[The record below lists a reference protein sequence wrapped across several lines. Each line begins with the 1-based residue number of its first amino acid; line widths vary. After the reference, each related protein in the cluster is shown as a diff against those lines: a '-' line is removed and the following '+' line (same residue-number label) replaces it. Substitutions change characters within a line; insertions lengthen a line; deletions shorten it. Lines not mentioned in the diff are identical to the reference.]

1 MWGFHDRKLTLRS
14 ALHDT
19 LSKGQFKDAL
29 YRRWRFQQTRYN
41 KTAGFVYSENEWAKE
56 WFELVSMASTEPR
69 TKSRTRRVST
79 TSNSNLTPS
88 NSVDDCAIYES
99 LEEIHI
105 LALAHVLQRTIIVIS
120 DTVLRD
126 LNGEAMSPIHL
137 GGIYFPFEIEATDC
151 YRGPLIL
158 AYDMAHFS
166 ALVPMDTGDDLPALI
181 PLVSSNNTF
190 LTIQFCIDPGEDF
203 HWTTYDGTEDC
214 WALTEREQIALIKEY
229 LDIDYIPTSPHDI
242 EIDFSEDYTD
252 EELTRFSEAELI
264 IPTTVNLPDEN
275 GTITTFGRS
284 NGNNK
289 TAKQLQNVARS
300 FGSIGKNMSKKIKKN
315 IGSITR
321 IGSSKGSSSNGS
333 KNKHSSSTHSFTSS
347 KVLCA
352 RLRIQRSIFQ
362 EEMIKNYLD
371 CARNRFEASKS
382 CNVDFDNNLVCITPG
397 CNNIY
402 RSDEGRL
409 CFDCKELRKQEDN
422 DVISNGTILRYGTG
436 NSKFYTHVD
445 NSHHEKVKNLQPTKK
460 FSDLDRTLYLSNST
474 FYNDQVPGFPSKQ
487 PQNINNVLRNS
498 EFSTESSPCQN
509 AGCIFYGT
517 AATNFYC
524 SKCFKNTTS
533 PVTTVY
539 PTVTAI
545 IGKTN
550 SKIMSDI

>member
-19 LSKGQFKDAL
+19 LSKGQFKEAL

-41 KTAGFVYSENEWAKE
+41 KTAGFVYSESEWAKE

-69 TKSRTRRVST
+69 TKSRSRRIST

-105 LALAHVLQRTIIVIS
+105 LALAHVLHRTIIVIS

-137 GGIYFPFEIEATDC
+137 GGIYFPFEIESTDC
-151 YRGPLIL
+151 SRGPLIL

-181 PLVSSNNTF
+181 PLVSSSNTF
-190 LTIQFCIDPGEDF
+190 LPIQFCIDPGENF
-203 HWTTYDGTEDC
+203 TWSTYDGTEDC
-214 WALTEREQIALIKEY
+214 WALTEREQLALLKEY
-229 LDIDYIPTSPHDI
+229 LDIECKASSPHDI

-252 EELTRFSEAELI
+252 EELTRFQEAELI
-264 IPTTVNLPDEN
+264 ISTTVNLPDEN

-284 NGNNK
+284 NGNSK
-289 TAKQLQNVARS
+289 TTKQLQNVARS
-300 FGSIGKNMSKKIKKN
+300 FGSIGKNMGKKLKKN

-321 IGSSKGSSSNGS
+321 IGSSKGSSGS
-333 KNKHSSSTHSFTSS
+333 KNKHSTSTHSFTSS
-347 KVLCA
+347 KIVCA
-352 RLRIQRSIFQ
+352 RLRIEKSTFQ
-362 EEMIKNYLD
+362 EEMVKNYLD

-382 CNVDFDNNLVCITPG
+382 YNVDFDNNLICITPG

-402 RSDEGRL
+402 RSEENRL
-409 CFDCKELRKQEDN
+409 CFDCKELSDKQEDN
-422 DVISNGTILRYGTG
+422 GPALRYGTG

-445 NSHHEKVKNLQPTKK
+445 NSHHEKVKNLQPTRKP
-460 FSDLDRTLYLSNST
+460 SDFDQTLYLSNST
-474 FYNDQVPGFPSKQ
+474 FYNDQVPEFLNQ
-487 PQNINNVLRNS
+487 HH
-498 EFSTESSPCQN
+498 EFSTESSPCRN
-509 AGCIFYGT
+509 AGCIFFGT

-524 SKCFKNTTS
+524 SKCFKNSS
-533 PVTTVY
+533 PAVTTTVY
-539 PTVTAI
+539 PTATAVM
-545 IGKTN
+545 GKSN

>member
-41 KTAGFVYSENEWAKE
+41 KAAGFVYSQIEWSKE

-69 TKSRTRRVST
+69 TKSRTRRIST

-88 NSVDDCAIYES
+88 NSVDDCAVYES

-105 LALAHVLQRTIIVIS
+105 LALAHVLQRTIIVVS

-137 GGIYFPFEIEATDC
+137 GGIYFPFEIESSDC
-151 YRGPLIL
+151 NRGPLIL

-166 ALVPMDTGDDLPALI
+166 ALVPMETGDDLPVLI
-181 PLVSSNNTF
+181 PLVSCDNTF
-190 LTIQFCIDPGEDF
+190 LPIQFCIDPGENF
-203 HWTTYDGTEDC
+203 NWSTYDGSEDC
-214 WALTEREQIALIKEY
+214 WALSDREQLALLREY
-229 LDIDYIPTSPHDI
+229 LDIEYIQTSPHDV

-252 EELTRFSEAELI
+252 EELSRFSEAELI
-264 IPTTVNLPDEN
+264 IPTTVQLPDEN

-289 TAKQLQNVARS
+289 AAKQLQSVARS
-300 FGSIGKNMSKKIKKN
+300 FGSIGKNMGKKIKKN

-321 IGSSKGSSSNGS
+321 IGSSKGSSNGS
-333 KNKHSSSTHSFTSS
+333 KNKNLISTHSFTSS
-347 KVLCA
+347 KILCA

-371 CARNRFEASKS
+371 CARDRFEASKPLNDDCDS
-382 CNVDFDNNLVCITPG
+382 NLICVTPG

-402 RSDEGRL
+402 RAEETRL
-409 CFDCKELRKQEDN
+409 CFDCKEQNKNVDSDL
-422 DVISNGTILRYGTG
+422 IPNGLALRYGTG
-436 NSKFYTHVD
+436 NSKFYTQVD
-445 NSHHEKVKNLQPTKK
+445 NTHHDKIKNLQPTRKL
-460 FSDLDRTLYLSNST
+460 SDLDQTLYLSNST
-474 FYNDQVPGFPSKQ
+474 FYNDQVASYPNQKS
-487 PQNINNVLRNS
+487 S
-498 EFSTESSPCQN
+498 ENGSSESSPCRN
-509 AGCIFYGT
+509 VGCIFYGT
-517 AATNFYC
+517 SATNFYC
-524 SKCFKNTTS
+524 SKCFKNS
-533 PVTTVY
+533 NHTTVY
-539 PTVTAI
+539 PTVTAV